1 MFVNLLQASL
11 NVSFT
16 APLYASAVLSSCTC
30 LSVCLLVW
38 LLQVGSFTKTATSR
52 ITQTTSYDSLGYYL
66 SVVKDRGDIPKGH
79 PQRGAK

>member
-30 LSVCLLVW
+30 LSVC
-38 LLQVGSFTKTATSR
+38 
-52 ITQTTSYDSLGYYL
+52 
-66 SVVKDRGDIPKGH
+66 
-79 PQRGAK
+79 